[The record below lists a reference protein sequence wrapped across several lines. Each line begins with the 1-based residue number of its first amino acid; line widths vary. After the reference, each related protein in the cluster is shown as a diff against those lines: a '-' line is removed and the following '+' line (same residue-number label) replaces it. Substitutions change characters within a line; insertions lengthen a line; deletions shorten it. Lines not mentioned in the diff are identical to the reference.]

1 MIPIKVRM
9 KIIQRTRKTQNFEKF
24 KVNEQLSIRNYLKIL
39 NKERKHFQNLLLNQ
53 LIMKIIFI

>member
-9 KIIQRTRKTQNFEKF
+9 KIIQRTRKAQNFEKF

>member
-1 MIPIKVRM
+1 M
-9 KIIQRTRKTQNFEKF
+9 KIIQRTRKAQNFEKF

>member
-9 KIIQRTRKTQNFEKF
+9 KIIQRTRKTQSFEKF

-39 NKERKHFQNLLLNQ
+39 SKERKHFQNLLLNQ

>member
-9 KIIQRTRKTQNFEKF
+9 KIIQRIRKTQNFEKF

-39 NKERKHFQNLLLNQ
+39 SKERKHFQNLLLNQ